1 MAVSRLHL
9 LYIVLFIAD
18 TSLPTIRVNAPLSV
32 REDSFSPI
40 TTSHLY
46 ITDVEATPES
56 VMIYINN
63 KPQYGNIVLED
74 DQQRGKLFC
83 LA

>member
-1 MAVSRLHL
+1 MY
-9 LYIVLFIAD
+9 YIFIAD

-46 ITDVEATPES
+46 VTDVEASPES
-56 VMIYINN
+56 VMIYIDT

-74 DQQRGKLFC
+74 DQKRGKL
-83 LA
+83 AE